1 MTQKLS
7 KIQFLF
13 LYGLAL
19 GSLLSL
25 MAWSNYRFMVV
36 DHATELYLLLIAGV
50 FVSVGIWV
58 GLRWSAPT
66 IIEKTVHV
74 PVPMSAISP
83 EPNEQVMARLGIS
96 PRELA
101 VLVELSKGQS
111 NDEIAG
117 QLFVS
122 TNTVK
127 THLANLYAKLDVK
140 RRTQA
145 IEKARALG
153 LV

>member
-1 MTQKLS
+1 L
-7 KIQFLF
+7 

-19 GSLLSL
+19 GSLLSQ
-25 MAWSNYRFMVV
+25 MTWSNYRFMVI
-36 DHATELYLLLIAGV
+36 DHVTELYILLIAGV

-58 GLRWSAPT
+58 GLRWSAPAVM
-66 IIEKTVHV
+66 EKTVLV
-74 PVPMSAISP
+74 PVPTSP
-83 EPNEQVMARLGIS
+83 PVLAQATNQQALDNLGIS
-96 PRELA
+96 PREWE
-101 VLVELSKGQS
+101 VLVELSKGLS

-127 THLANLYAKLDVK
+127 THLANLYTKLAVK

-145 IEKARALG
+145 VEKARTLG